1 MLNEQQKKEFIIS
14 QGQKLRFNDSMDSLM
29 WEYKRLKDEGDN
41 TDAIID
47 LIEKKVENIL
57 SGNEHKWKTTEK

>member
-29 WEYKRLKDEGDN
+29 WEYKRLKDEGYN
-41 TDAIID
+41 TDAVID
-47 LIEKKVENIL
+47 LIEKKVESIL
-57 SGNEHKWKTTEK
+57 SGNEYKLKTA